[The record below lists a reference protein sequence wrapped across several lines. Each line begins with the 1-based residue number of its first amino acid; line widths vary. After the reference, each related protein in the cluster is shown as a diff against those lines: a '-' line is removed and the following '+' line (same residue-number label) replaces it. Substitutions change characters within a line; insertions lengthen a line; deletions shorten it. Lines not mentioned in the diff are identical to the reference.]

1 MIAQENQRAMR
12 FKAKWLPHHL
22 LFFSLCLVYLWLVVE
37 PNLIYHGFGTILPDA
52 PLFATGQAF
61 LMNRL
66 ALPGGGIA
74 YASGLLSQGYYYAWL
89 GAAIIVLVAL
99 RLAEL
104 FRRHL
109 ALAGVPRSAVL
120 TGLPAVAFFLIYS
133 QYKHPLSIGLTVTL
147 ALALSLAFERLVFR
161 RLSARLSGYGLLAAL
176 AFWIGGFG
184 TLLLLAILT
193 TIYCV
198 FLRRDRAMTVLIP
211 PASIALAWV
220 LAEYVF
226 LIAPN
231 QAFLILTP
239 FDRSLTSGMDTF
251 LMVLVFVLYGFVP
264 LAVLLAFAWTRRF
277 GRPGPRTRPEPKKK
291 HGNKKGGG
299 PALAL
304 LRRTAS
310 PAVPVLVMAL
320 GLYASYDELAK
331 PYMLSNYYSRQKHWD
346 RVLQLGQGLPLGR
359 NNIYV
364 NHDIVRALY
373 HTGRLPYDMFRF
385 PQNPQALLLTHEEH
399 PSDLTQLKLA
409 DIFVELGHVNMAEKL
424 ASELIA
430 TKDHLGVAIEKM
442 AWINIV
448 KGHPHTARVYLNT
461 LQRDPVRHR
470 TARSLLGDLDQGFTA
485 DQTASIATLRSRM
498 RQGSDALTGTEPIE
512 QTLTA
517 LLQQNPRN
525 RMAFEYLMA
534 CYLLTG
540 QVDKIVDHMDRLD
553 DLGYQV
559 VPPLYEEAILIY
571 YAAQRQKPD
580 LGRLKI
586 SPSTIQRYQRFVQI
600 RGAMGPQNRQAT
612 LNLLIREFGASY
624 FFYFAFGQVGQV

>member
-1 MIAQENQRAMR
+1 MR

-52 PLFATGQAF
+52 PLFATGRAF

-66 ALPGGGIA
+66 TLPGGGIA
-74 YASGLLSQGYYYAWL
+74 YASGLLSQGYFYAWL
-89 GAAIIVLVAL
+89 GAVIIVLVAL

-109 ALAGVPRSAVL
+109 ALAGLPRSALL

-147 ALALSLAFERLVFR
+147 ALALSLAFERVAFR
-161 RLSARLSGYGLLAAL
+161 CLSARLGGYGLLAAL

-184 TLLLLAILT
+184 TLLLFAILT
-193 TIYCV
+193 TIYSV
-198 FLRRDRAMTVLIP
+198 FLRKDRAMAVLIP
-211 PASIALAWV
+211 PASIALAWA
-220 LAEYVF
+220 LTDYVF

-239 FDRSLTSGMDTF
+239 LDRSLTSGMDTF
-251 LMVLVFVLYGFVP
+251 LMVLVFVLYGFIP

-277 GRPGPRTRPEPKKK
+277 GRPSLGTRPKATKKS
-291 HGNKKGGG
+291 GTKKGRG
-299 PALAL
+299 PSLAL

-310 PAVPVLVMAL
+310 SAVPVLVMAL
-320 GLYASYDELAK
+320 GLYVSYDELAK
-331 PYMLSNYYSRQKHWD
+331 PYMLSNYYSRQKQWD

-470 TARSLLGDLDQGFTA
+470 TARSLLGDLEQGFTA
-485 DQTASIATLRSRM
+485 DQTASIATLRSQM
-498 RQGSDALTGTEPIE
+498 RKKSDALTGNEPIE

-517 LLQQNPRN
+517 LLERNPRN

-540 QVDKIVDHMDRLD
+540 QVDKIVDHIDRID

-571 YAAQRQKPD
+571 YGAQRQKPD
-580 LGRLKI
+580 LGRFKI